1 MIKNFIKFQSLWY
14 LVSSLLD
21 RHMGRLNLNG
31 SELNSEP
38 SLIYVASNQNIQPDH
53 MCSPCVRH
61 VFAIGLAVERYPLS
75 VTPGSP
81 WLGS

>member
-53 MCSPCVRH
+53 MCSPCVRYWTCGRT
-61 VFAIGLAVERYPLS
+61 VPSVRDPRFALVRFLRLI
-75 VTPGSP
+75 
-81 WLGS
+81 